1 MSNEMATF
9 ADALSTLS
17 DTELR
22 TLIAHRPDAFFP
34 TPPSVGALATRLG
47 LAGSVA
53 HALRSLNAA
62 DLHALEQLGAMGA
75 ELDAVDASAI
85 NLVRTSNSEEAN
97 PVQRLRERALAYGPN
112 TGLRVAPG
120 ALSGLPAGWR
130 VSDTAPHDVAER
142 IQSLSARE
150 RRVLETLAASGGVGT
165 TTPRPSGAVGREAS
179 DSPVD
184 RLIAQELI
192 VRTDATTVRLP
203 RPVREVLS
211 GQRPRIYPLTDPTPP
226 REDNPAEQQAVDE
239 AATGQG
245 LETVRRLRQ
254 LLTVLL
260 REPVALNK
268 DGTVGVRVLN
278 ALGKQL
284 ECDPATTALLVTA
297 GESAGLIGRGN
308 ANDADVLAA
317 THDAL
322 SWLDAGLSD
331 QWAIL
336 LAGWAASPWRIDA
349 GHKLLS
355 SDMHVPEIRH
365 ARLTIVRHGGN
376 EQQLLFHAPLAAAG
390 MRPALIDA
398 VVWEAQQVGAL
409 APAPDS
415 GRLELSS
422 PLRALL
428 DHDDLSAATRALV
441 PQEVDYLIAQADMT
455 ILAPGPLTSDAGR
468 FLERIAHVESA
479 GLASVWRVTE
489 ASIRKAYD
497 SGLTAA
503 EIHQWLA
510 QHVVGDTP
518 QAMTF
523 LIDDVSRTH
532 GSIRAGQALSYV
544 RSDDPAMLSTAAQ
557 RVNLRVLAP
566 TVAVSDQPLH
576 KLMAQLRDAGLQ
588 PSAEDEHGV
597 ELQLG
602 HEPTLVRATPSA
614 LPQKTRVDEE
624 QIDRIIDALR
634 SPAQSGGS
642 SDAADSTSTNL
653 ELLRAAARSRR
664 HVKLGYVD
672 KHGRG
677 ETLTV
682 LPLSVT
688 AGQVDALDE
697 ATDRVIRVALA
708 RITRVVLA

>member
-1 MSNEMATF
+1 MATF

-22 TLIAHRPDAFFP
+22 TLIMHRPDAFFP

-97 PVQRLRERALAYGPN
+97 PVQRLRERALVYGPN

-165 TTPRPSGAVGREAS
+165 TTPHPSGAVGSEAS

-211 GQRPRIYPLTDPTPP
+211 GQQPRIYPLTDPTPP

-284 ECDPATTALLVTA
+284 ECDPATTALLVTI

-336 LAGWAASPWRIDA
+336 LAGWAASPWRIDT

-376 EQQLLFHAPLAAAG
+376 EQQLLFQAPLAAAG
-390 MRPALIDA
+390 MRPALINA

-415 GRLELSS
+415 GRLALSS

-428 DHDDLSAATRALV
+428 DHDDISAATKALV

-510 QHVVGDTP
+510 QHVIGDTP

-544 RSDDPAMLSTAAQ
+544 RSDDPVMLSTAAQ